1 MSAREEQ
8 GMSRK
13 IEITLSCTLSLAA
26 VLLLGAPSASGAEL
40 TRAEYA
46 EMVEPICKTNTEANE
61 KIFGGVRQ
69 RVKSGELDKAGAQ
82 FARAANALE
91 KAIRQLKAV
100 PRPAADEAR
109 LRKWFGYVSIEA
121 ALLDDVAAAL
131 RSGNKFKAQSQVL
144 RLNHNAGRAN
154 AQVVGFSFN
163 HCRFNPAR
171 FT

>member
-1 MSAREEQ
+1 MS
-8 GMSRK
+8 GK
-13 IEITLSCTLSLAA
+13 IKKTLGWTLSVAA
-26 VLLLGAPSASGAEL
+26 LLLLGAPGASGAEL
-40 TRAEYA
+40 TRGEYA

-61 KIFGGVRQ
+61 KIFEGVRE

-82 FARAANALE
+82 FARAAIALE
-91 KAIRQLKAV
+91 KTITQLKAV

-109 LRKWFGYVSIEA
+109 LRKWFGYISIEA
-121 ALLDDVAAAL
+121 TLLDKVAVAL
-131 RSGNKFKAQSQVL
+131 RAGNKFKAQSQVL

-163 HCRFNPAR
+163 YCRFNPAK